1 MSSMQI
7 VMSAAVENG
16 MRLASVNF
24 AKGVIEELSKE
35 GVLTCSVESAMRM
48 FNFEEVTIASKRSV
62 AMKKVRASQ
71 KSSEKSSKT
80 TGRCKPEMTLP
91 FCGEIEESWCKG
103 VRFNKGL
110 HTQCTND
117 PSKDCSYCKTCQ
129 KSAANSA
136 SGKPQ
141 YGDIKDRLTGPLLE
155 YRDPKGKL
163 TTCYANV
170 AKKENWDLERAQVV
184 ASSFGWT
191 IPLDQLEVKV
201 KKTGRPASTKVK
213 KTVGKKGRPVKVKSS
228 EEMSMDDQ
236 IAKLVA
242 EAADDVLSVSSDSSS
257 KKVVRVKKVKKVKKK
272 ATKSNDGD
280 KAEKDALKAA
290 AKAEKDALKA
300 AAKAEKDALKAAEKA
315 EKDALKAAEKAE
327 KDALKAAEKAEKDA
341 LKAAEKAE
349 KDALKAKKESEKVAR
364 AEVAQKKID
373 DATTELASLSKEL
386 NHPESEA
393 PKKLGELKKAIAVL
407 KKEKRELSKASK
419 KKEEVKTVDLG
430 PELTVEAVEQL
441 QSSIVEE
448 EDGDEEDITLDEST
462 PKIEIEGTEYY
473 VTKAY
478 GLPAVLF
485 DADGECIGA
494 YDELTKEIQEL
505 AFEE

>member
-170 AKKENWDLERAQVV
+170 AKKENWDIERAQVV

-290 AKAEKDALKA
+290 A
-300 AAKAEKDALKAAEKA
+300 
-315 EKDALKAAEKAE
+315 KAE

>member
-1 MSSMQI
+1 MQI

-290 AKAEKDALKA
+290 
-300 AAKAEKDALKAAEKA
+300 EKA

>member
-1 MSSMQI
+1 MQI

-16 MRLASVNF
+16 MRSASVNF

-35 GVLTCSVESAMRM
+35 GVLTCSVECAFRM
-48 FNFEEVTIASKRSV
+48 FNFEEVAIASKRSV

-71 KSSEKSSKT
+71 KSSGKSSRT

-91 FCGEIEESWCKG
+91 FCGLIEESWCDG

-170 AKKENWDLERAQVV
+170 AKKENWDIERAQVV
-184 ASSFGWT
+184 AASFGWT
-191 IPLDQLEVKV
+191 IPVDQLEVKI
-201 KKTGRPASTKVK
+201 KKTGRPASTKVV

-228 EEMSMDDQ
+228 DEMSMDDQ

-242 EAADDVLSVSSDSSS
+242 EAADDVLRASPDSSS
-257 KKVVRVKKVKKVKKK
+257 KKVVKVKKVKKVKKVAKK

-280 KAEKDALKAA
+280 KAEKDALKAV

-300 AAKAEKDALKAAEKA
+300 VAKAEKDALKAAEKA
-315 EKDALKAAEKAE
+315 EKDALKAVEKAE
-327 KDALKAAEKAEKDA
+327 KDALKE
-341 LKAAEKAE
+341 
-349 KDALKAKKESEKVAR
+349 KKESEKVAR
-364 AEVAQKKID
+364 AEAAQKKID

-386 NHPESEA
+386 NHPESDA
-393 PKKLGELKKAIAVL
+393 PKKLGELKKAIAIL

-419 KKEEVKTVDLG
+419 KKEETKSVDLG

-448 EDGDEEDITLDEST
+448 DESDEEDITLDEST

-473 VTKAY
+473 MTKAY

-485 DADGECIGA
+485 DAEGECIGA

>member
-1 MSSMQI
+1 MQI

-170 AKKENWDLERAQVV
+170 AKKENWDIERAQVV

-280 KAEKDALKAA
+280 
-290 AKAEKDALKA
+290 
-300 AAKAEKDALKAAEKA
+300 
-315 EKDALKAAEKAE
+315 
-327 KDALKAAEKAEKDA
+327 KAEKDA

>member
-1 MSSMQI
+1 
-7 VMSAAVENG
+7 MSAAVENG
-16 MRLASVNF
+16 MRSASVNF

-35 GVLTCSVESAMRM
+35 GVLTCSVECAFRM
-48 FNFEEVTIASKRSV
+48 FNFEEVAIASKRSV

-71 KSSEKSSKT
+71 KSSGKSSRT
-80 TGRCKPEMTLP
+80 TSRCKPEMTLP
-91 FCGEIEESWCKG
+91 FCGLIEESWCDG

-170 AKKENWDLERAQVV
+170 AKKENWDIERAQVV
-184 ASSFGWT
+184 AASFGWT
-191 IPLDQLEVKV
+191 IPVDQLEVKI
-201 KKTGRPASTKVK
+201 KKTGRPASTKVV

-228 EEMSMDDQ
+228 DEMSMDDQ

-242 EAADDVLSVSSDSSS
+242 EAADDVLRASPDSSS
-257 KKVVRVKKVKKVKKK
+257 KKVVKVKKVKKVKKVAKK

-280 KAEKDALKAA
+280 KAEKDALKAV

-300 AAKAEKDALKAAEKA
+300 VAKAEKDALKAAEKA

-341 LKAAEKAE
+341 LKAVEKAE
-349 KDALKAKKESEKVAR
+349 KDALKEKKESEKVAR
-364 AEVAQKKID
+364 AEAAQKKID

-386 NHPESEA
+386 NHPESDA
-393 PKKLGELKKAIAVL
+393 PKKLGELKKAIAIL

-419 KKEEVKTVDLG
+419 KKEETKSVDLG

-448 EDGDEEDITLDEST
+448 DESDEEDITLDEST

-473 VTKAY
+473 MTKAY

-485 DADGECIGA
+485 DAEGECIGA

>member
-24 AKGVIEELSKE
+24 AKGVIEELSKS

-170 AKKENWDLERAQVV
+170 AKKENWDIERAQVV

-300 AAKAEKDALKAAEKA
+300 AAKA

>member
-170 AKKENWDLERAQVV
+170 AKKENWDIERAQVV

-280 KAEKDALKAA
+280 KAEKDALKAV

-300 AAKAEKDALKAAEKA
+300 AAKA

>member
-1 MSSMQI
+1 MQI

-170 AKKENWDLERAQVV
+170 AKKENWDIERAQVV

-300 AAKAEKDALKAAEKA
+300 AAKA

>member
-341 LKAAEKAE
+341 LKA
-349 KDALKAKKESEKVAR
+349 KKESEKVAR

>member
-170 AKKENWDLERAQVV
+170 AKKENWDIERAQVV

-300 AAKAEKDALKAAEKA
+300 AA
-315 EKDALKAAEKAE
+315 KAE

>member
-170 AKKENWDLERAQVV
+170 AKKENWDIERAQVV

-257 KKVVRVKKVKKVKKK
+257 KKVVRVKKVKKVKK
-272 ATKSNDGD
+272 
-280 KAEKDALKAA
+280 
-290 AKAEKDALKA
+290 
-300 AAKAEKDALKAAEKA
+300 
-315 EKDALKAAEKAE
+315 
-327 KDALKAAEKAEKDA
+327 
-341 LKAAEKAE
+341 
-349 KDALKAKKESEKVAR
+349 
-364 AEVAQKKID
+364 ID
-373 DATTELASLSKEL
+373 PLLSTGPTE
-386 NHPESEA
+386 
-393 PKKLGELKKAIAVL
+393 
-407 KKEKRELSKASK
+407 
-419 KKEEVKTVDLG
+419 
-430 PELTVEAVEQL
+430 
-441 QSSIVEE
+441 
-448 EDGDEEDITLDEST
+448 
-462 PKIEIEGTEYY
+462 
-473 VTKAY
+473 
-478 GLPAVLF
+478 
-485 DADGECIGA
+485 
-494 YDELTKEIQEL
+494 
-505 AFEE
+505 

>member
-315 EKDALKAAEKAE
+315 
-327 KDALKAAEKAEKDA
+327 
-341 LKAAEKAE
+341 AEKAE